1 MDGPK
6 DPWPRVLSLPEWF
19 VGDPASLT
27 RDKTFFCQFCCDGK
41 PITMA
46 TLVSRIV
53 SAYLSSI
60 TSLILSLNIALIH
73 ENIWSHG
80 VWLVGMISTIMSLL
94 YSFANSVAMGN
105 QLPWQPI
112 KGLPFVSLLVS
123 A

>member
-1 MDGPK
+1 
-6 DPWPRVLSLPEWF
+6 
-19 VGDPASLT
+19 
-27 RDKTFFCQFCCDGK
+27 
-41 PITMA
+41 MA